1 MQINVRVWRGIYR
14 PESLRWNIQYN
25 ARAGAEI
32 LARYLRYGL
41 ERVSPSSPDDDLLY
55 QAVYAMYNGGPGQF
69 TLFLQRAR
77 EDRRQLADRLFTEK
91 FRWVEEGQWDKLGV
105 CLTGKET

>member
-1 MQINVRVWRGIYR
+1 
-14 PESLRWNIQYN
+14 
-25 ARAGAEI
+25 
-32 LARYLRYGL
+32 
-41 ERVSPSSPDDDLLY
+41 
-55 QAVYAMYNGGPGQF
+55 MYNGGPGQF